1 MILYFSAMGNSRFV
15 ALTLAKA
22 LDDEV
27 VYLNDKIKSS
37 DYSPL
42 KSKKPYILVC
52 PIYAWRKPRIV
63 QAYLDKVE
71 LQGNKNIYVIV
82 TTCVSS
88 GNAGRYAKKF
98 FESKEMNFMGIKTF
112 HMMGSYIAFMEN
124 PYPAKKDEFDQRTR
138 KGIDKLTPK
147 LHKKQSL
154 EKEKVSLAGKF
165 MSFVANPFFYHFI
178 IGKEGFYTNDQCIG
192 CKKCEKVCPLNNI
205 TIVDSKP
212 VWNHTCTHCMAC
224 IHQCPT
230 QAIEFKKITLK
241 KNRYYN
247 QGV

>member
-52 PIYAWRKPRIV
+52 PIYAWRTPRIV

-71 LQGNKNIYVIV
+71 LQSNKSIYVIV
-82 TTCVSS
+82 TTCGSS
-88 GNAGRYAKKF
+88 GNAGKYAKDF

-124 PYPAKKDEFDQRTR
+124 PDPTKEDEFNQRT
-138 KGIDKLTPK
+138 KQGIDKLIPTLREEQP
-147 LHKKQSL
+147 LV
-154 EKEKVSLAGKF
+154 KEKVSLAGRF
-165 MSFVANPFFYHFI
+165 MSFVANPFFYRFI
-178 IGKEGFYTNDQCIG
+178 IGKDGFYTNDQCIG

-212 VWNHTCTHCMAC
+212 VWDHNCTHCMAC

-247 QGV
+247 HGV

>member
-22 LDDEV
+22 LDDEAV
-27 VYLNDKIKSS
+27 CLNDKIKSS

-42 KSKKPYILVC
+42 RSKKPYILVC
-52 PIYAWRKPRIV
+52 PIYAWRIPRIV

-82 TTCVSS
+82 TTCGSS
-88 GNAGRYAKKF
+88 GNAGKYAKNF
-98 FESKEMNFMGIKTF
+98 FESKGMNFMGIKTF

-124 PYPAKKDEFDQRTR
+124 PDPAKEDEFNQRTR
-138 KGIDKLTPK
+138 QGIDKLITK
-147 LHKKQSL
+147 LHKEQSL
-154 EKEKVSLAGKF
+154 EKEKVSLVGRF
-165 MSFVANPFFYHFI
+165 MSFVANPFFYRFI
-178 IGKEGFYTNDQCIG
+178 IGKDGFYTNDQCIG
-192 CKKCEKVCPLNNI
+192 CKKCEKVCPLSNI
-205 TIVDSKP
+205 TVVDSKP
-212 VWNHTCTHCMAC
+212 VWNHNCTHCMAC
-224 IHQCPT
+224 IHQRPA

-247 QGV
+247 HGV